1 MHPHNSV
8 SYEDSGMLSMDASMT
23 QHGTQIILIT
33 IVTIMMTLPKVAID
47 EINCSSCKK
56 VMT

>member
-1 MHPHNSV
+1 
-8 SYEDSGMLSMDASMT
+8 MDASMT

-33 IVTIMMTLPKVAID
+33 IVMIMITLPKVAID